1 MMSADGGQHYKY
13 RAYRR
18 LPQVYEYK
26 ASRSRMDAGHTS
38 SGAISHNLVLCRWL
52 VHPDEMEMDRWG
64 RLAKGCSV
72 SFQVMSLLRTR
83 RDRGKARSTWIASGG
98 RIMT

>member
-38 SGAISHNLVLCRWL
+38 SGAISHNLV
-52 VHPDEMEMDRWG
+52 G
-64 RLAKGCSV
+64 AI
-72 SFQVMSLLRTR
+72 SLLRHQYPR
-83 RDRGKARSTWIASGG
+83 REWPQTTSPDLSHGLG
-98 RIMT
+98 R